1 MLEGHLGG
9 TTLAC
14 KHEVLGLIPAL
25 QKEKELGQS
34 GSRLIIQYL
43 SAYRMPDLVLST
55 ERAVVNRQGVVPA
68 VAQQL
73 SHPP

>member
-14 KHEVLGLIPAL
+14 QREVLGLFPAL